1 MDMGSTTGIAV
12 VWGGMLAAAMILYG
26 IAFRI
31 TKVHYSS
38 RWSWGFYILPPAV
51 ALWVQLRY
59 GGEGE
64 AFGPDLAL
72 AAMVIGAGCIAYGL
86 FVFAYNRF
94 VDDSLIRQVVAD
106 RLKQLEVRSTD
117 PEKLARSTA
126 RLKRF
131 EHPAPFAASVT
142 LSLIVVSMVIATM
155 ASLLI

>member
-1 MDMGSTTGIAV
+1 MEMGSTTGVALA
-12 VWGGMLAAAMILYG
+12 WGGMLAAAMILYG
-26 IAFRI
+26 IVFRI
-31 TKVHYSS
+31 TKVHYGS

-51 ALWVQLRY
+51 GLWVQLRY
-59 GGEGE
+59 GGE
-64 AFGPDLAL
+64 AFGPDIAL
-72 AAMVIGAGCIAYGL
+72 AAMVIGTGCIAYGL

-106 RLKQLEVRSTD
+106 RLKQLEERSPD

-142 LSLIVVSMVIATM
+142 VSLVVVSMVIVTVV
-155 ASLLI
+155 SVFI

>member
-1 MDMGSTTGIAV
+1 MEMGPTTGAAL

-26 IAFRI
+26 IVFRV
-31 TKVHYSS
+31 TRVHYGS

-59 GGEGE
+59 GRE
-64 AFGPDLAL
+64 AFGPNMAL

-106 RLKQLEVRSTD
+106 RLKQLEERSTD

-142 LSLIVVSMVIATM
+142 VSLVVVSMVIVTVV
-155 ASLLI
+155 SVFI

>member
-1 MDMGSTTGIAV
+1 MEMGSTTGIAL
-12 VWGGMLAAAMILYG
+12 VWAGVLAAAMILYG
-26 IAFRI
+26 IVFRI

-38 RWSWGFYILPPAV
+38 RWSWGFYILPPAA

-59 GGEGE
+59 GGE
-64 AFGPDLAL
+64 AFGPDIAL
-72 AAMVIGAGCIAYGL
+72 AAMVIGTGCVTYGL

-106 RLKQLEVRSTD
+106 RLKRLEERSTD